1 MKRSWVLLAVCA
13 LALACS
19 EFGGP
24 RRSILLAVS
33 EIAAPS
39 ELAAGAELVATIT
52 VVTGGCKAFDQF
64 VTTRTGDRLTVEARG
79 WDATRGQMCPTD
91 VRYEAREYR
100 AGVPGGTVLILAIR
114 QPDGSEL
121 VREIPIR

>member
-1 MKRSWVLLAVCA
+1 MKRCSIVLALCA
-13 LALACS
+13 MALACS

-24 RRSILLAVS
+24 RRSIVLSVS

-39 ELAAGAELVATIT
+39 ELEAGAELVATIT
-52 VVTGGCKAFDQF
+52 VVTGGCKAFDRF

-79 WDATRGQMCPTD
+79 WDASRGQVCPTD

-100 AGVPGGTVLILAIR
+100 ASAPGGTALVLVIR

-121 VREIPIR
+121 VRQIPIR